1 MSKFGTNTKKYAEAM
16 QWRDWETCNLI
27 CEEHEILLQQI
38 QHTESENKKLREEL
52 AIAEG
57 EWKAYFKANE
67 SLSKK
72 MDEAI
77 KCIEYYA
84 NFRNYSHYM
93 DSEMPVYRA
102 ILFSDTEEIN
112 DMTKYAGKLARTT
125 LKAIKGE
132 K

>member
-1 MSKFGTNTKKYAEAM
+1 MRGCDEC
-16 QWRDWETCNLI
+16 Q
-27 CEEHEILLQQI
+27 ILGDIVLPPQFNCMACHKI
-38 QHTESENKKLREEL
+38 ITSENKQLREAL

-57 EWKAYFKANE
+57 EWKTYFKANE
-67 SLSKK
+67 RLSEKL
-72 MDEAI
+72 DEAI
-77 KCIEYYA
+77 KCIEFYA

-125 LKAIKGE
+125 LKAIKGMG
-132 K
+132 